1 MISLKPGRQK
11 HVRPSDARMDL
22 FAGGG
27 SGGGLDTG
35 RPAALMKTS
44 RKTAKAL
51 EVWRFQRDRIYPDI
65 ITGMTKDKK
74 RWVFITAKSDRKAH
88 AAWVKRFGRRQTI
101 YAVAQVGMSV
111 RRPTV
116 HILREVDEW

>member
-1 MISLKPGRQK
+1 MISLKPGSKQR
-11 HVRPSDARMDL
+11 VRSSDARMDL

-27 SGGGLDTG
+27 GGGGLDTG
-35 RPAALMKTS
+35 WPAALMKTS

-51 EVWRFQRDRIYPDI
+51 EVWRFQRDRIYSDV

-88 AAWVKRFGRRQTI
+88 AQWVKRFGRRQT
-101 YAVAQVGMSV
+101 
-111 RRPTV
+111 
-116 HILREVDEW
+116 